1 MMMKAANN
9 LRIAFNSPALPTLA
23 DHDEWSDSEVDENMA
38 MTPLQIKRDANGLM
52 KLVRTPK
59 PVGKVDAATS
69 VDAKHVVSKEAPN
82 ADEDEDE
89 EEGRTMTLMQAR
101 QFRGLRMALH
111 ASKMQNMRSEA
122 KIAALTSEKD
132 IAVSNCSEMEEKL
145 SSRLENMKKVAI
157 QAKQT
162 VRMLEKENLRLEKVA
177 ELKEFN
183 ESISWL
189 MPTSIA
195 VAAFCLVT
203 AFALS
208 PAMS

>member
-1 MMMKAANN
+1 
-9 LRIAFNSPALPTLA
+9 
-23 DHDEWSDSEVDENMA
+23 
-38 MTPLQIKRDANGLM
+38 
-52 KLVRTPK
+52 
-59 PVGKVDAATS
+59 
-69 VDAKHVVSKEAPN
+69 
-82 ADEDEDE
+82 
-89 EEGRTMTLMQAR
+89 
-101 QFRGLRMALH
+101 MALH

-132 IAVSNCSEMEEKL
+132 IAVSNCSEIEEKL